1 MFKSHLNK
9 SKPGMKNGTEV
20 TLKNFSN
27 VVGESNVE
35 NNFPHKLLLT
45 NTQFSKLHKT
55 FENSSSANINY
66 KKLSCIK

>member
-20 TLKNFSN
+20 TLKIFSN

-35 NNFPHKLLLT
+35 NNFPHKLLFT

-55 FENSSSANINY
+55 FENNSSANINY
-66 KKLSCIK
+66 KNLSCIK